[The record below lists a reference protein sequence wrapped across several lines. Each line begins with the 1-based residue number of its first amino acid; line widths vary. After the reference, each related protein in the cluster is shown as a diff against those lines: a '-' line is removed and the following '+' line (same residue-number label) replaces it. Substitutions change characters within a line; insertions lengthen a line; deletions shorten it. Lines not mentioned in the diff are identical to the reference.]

1 MNQWSSQ
8 QTSNYDR
15 DKLYIQ
21 KAKLNSKSLNRYWF
35 YHKDFARG
43 GILELWLGSR
53 PNKLWGKGKQAEG
66 ELANEF

>member
-1 MNQWSSQ
+1 M
-8 QTSNYDR
+8 
-15 DKLYIQ
+15 YIQ

-43 GILELWLGSR
+43 VILELWLGSR
-53 PNKLWGKGKQAEG
+53 PNKVWGKGKQAEG